1 MTVAIEYRIN
11 AAISAEQFVDLLR
24 RSTLAERRP
33 VDDRS
38 CMEGMVGNSN
48 LLVTAWDGDKL
59 IGVARSLT
67 DFHYACYVSDLAVD
81 EAIQRGG
88 VGRELLRLTQAQ
100 LGPRCNVILVAAPA
114 ANDYYGHIGFSHNP
128 RCWVL
133 GREQQI
139 V

>member
-1 MTVAIEYRIN
+1 MDIVYRLDHPIT
-11 AAISAEQFVDLLR
+11 AEQFIDLLQ

-33 VDDRS
+33 VDDIA
-38 CMEGMVGNSN
+38 CMDGMVNNSN
-48 LLVTAWDGDKL
+48 LMVTAWDNDRL
-59 IGVARSLT
+59 IGVARSMT

-81 EAIQRGG
+81 QAYQRGG
-88 VGRELLRLTQAQ
+88 IGRELLRLTQAQ

-114 ANDYYGHIGFSHNP
+114 ANDYYGRIGFSSNP

-133 GREQQI
+133 GREQKI

>member
-1 MTVAIEYRIN
+1 MAIEYKVN
-11 AAISAEQFVDLLR
+11 APITAQQFIDLLK

-33 VDDRS
+33 VDDRA
-38 CMEGMVGNSN
+38 CMEGVVANSN
-48 LLVTAWDGDKL
+48 LLVTAWSGDRL

-81 EAIQRGG
+81 EAHQRGG

-100 LGPRCNVILVAAPA
+100 LGPRCNLILVAAPA
-114 ANDYYGHIGFSHNP
+114 ANEYYGHIGFSHNP

-133 GREQQI
+133 GRAQPI